1 MYTLYAKRYTL
12 VYTRYELRLTE
23 KKITK
28 KKEEDKYLMLGTKE
42 IKINLN
48 GKVINIE
55 TGKIAKQSAGS
66 IVVSCEGTIVL
77 VTANSSKEPR
87 EGIDFFPLMVDYEEK
102 FYAAGKIPGG
112 FFKREGRPSKNAI
125 LTSRLIDRPLRPLF
139 PKEYRNDVQVIATV
153 LSYDQKNSPD
163 ILAIIGASAALW
175 ISDIPFQCPI
185 GAVRIGLIK
194 NEFIVNPSPEELENT
209 ELDLIIAGTKD
220 SIIMMEGEAKE
231 VSEENVLKA
240 IGIAQEA
247 IKTIIEGQEKLADI
261 LGKSNIKEEKQYSE
275 TAELEDNFRKEI
287 KNLYGKEIKKSM
299 CITEKK
305 ERENT
310 LKNISNQIIEK
321 LSVEGDNLSLLKNAY
336 DEVYKETVR
345 NLIMEEKIRVD
356 GRKLGE
362 IRPINCETGVLPRV
376 HGSALFT
383 RGETQALVITTL
395 GTVKDK
401 QFIDTLED
409 DTSERFYLHYNF
421 PPFSV
426 GEVRPRRGQSRREIG
441 HGSLA
446 EMALKA
452 VIPTEEKFPYT
463 IRIVSEILESNGS
476 SSMAS
481 VCGGSLSLFDAGV
494 PIEKPVAGVA
504 MGLVKEDEKVEILT
518 DILGLEDHYGD
529 MDFKA
534 TGTDQGITAI
544 QMDLKI
550 AGVSKDTMQ
559 DVLQRSKEARLFIL
573 DVMNKTMSKP
583 KEELSDY
590 APKIL
595 LINVDPS
602 KIGMVIGPGG
612 KNIKKIIEIT
622 GASVDIKDDGEVF
635 IAAIDGDTLKQ
646 AKKMIEDLVREAK
659 VGETYEGRV
668 TRTTNFGAFVEIF
681 PGREG
686 LVHISKL
693 SHERIKRVEDVVRV
707 NDSILVKCIG
717 IDNQGRVDLRKM
729 DSDENN
735 IVNNDI
741 DKNNE
746 NLD

>member
-1 MYTLYAKRYTL
+1 
-12 VYTRYELRLTE
+12 
-23 KKITK
+23 
-28 KKEEDKYLMLGTKE
+28 MLGCKE

-48 GKVINIE
+48 GKIINIE
-55 TGKIAKQSAGS
+55 TGKIAKQAAGS

-77 VTANSSKEPR
+77 VTANSTKEPR

-139 PKEYRNDVQVIATV
+139 PKEYINDVQVIATV
-153 LSYDQKNSPD
+153 LSYDQKNLPD

-175 ISDIPFQCPI
+175 VSDIPFQGPI
-185 GAVRIGLIK
+185 GAVRIGMIE
-194 NEFIVNPSPEELENT
+194 NEFIVNPGPGELENS

-231 VSEENVLKA
+231 VPEEIILKA
-240 IGIAQEA
+240 ISIAQES
-247 IKTIIEGQEKLADI
+247 IKTIVEGQEKLADI

-275 TAELEDNFRKEI
+275 TAELEDNYRKEI
-287 KNLYGKEIKKSM
+287 RNLYENEIKKSI
-299 CITEKK
+299 CINEKK
-305 ERENT
+305 EREDT
-310 LKNISNQIIEK
+310 LKNIFNQITKK
-321 LSVEGDNLSLLKNAY
+321 LSVEGDNLSLLKKAY
-336 DEVYKETVR
+336 DEICKEAVR
-345 NLIMEEKIRVD
+345 NLIIQEKIRVD
-356 GRKLGE
+356 GRKLDE
-362 IRPINCETGVLPRV
+362 IRPISCETGVLPRV

-395 GTVKDK
+395 GTVKDR
-401 QFIDTLED
+401 QFIDTLEEES
-409 DTSERFYLHYNF
+409 SERFYLHYNF

-452 VIPTEEKFPYT
+452 VIPSEEKFPYT

-494 PIEKPVAGVA
+494 PIKMPVAGVA
-504 MGLVKEDEKVEILT
+504 MGLVKEDENVEILT

-534 TGTDQGITAI
+534 TGTSQGITAI

-550 AGVSKDTMQ
+550 AGISKDTMQ
-559 DVLQRSKEARLFIL
+559 NVLQRSKEARLYIL
-573 DVMNKTMSKP
+573 EKMNETMSKP
-583 KEELSDY
+583 KEKLSDY

-595 LINVDPS
+595 VINVDTA
-602 KIGMVIGPGG
+602 KIGMVIGPSG

-622 GASVDIKDDGEVF
+622 GASIDIKDDGEIF
-635 IAAIDGDTLKQ
+635 IASPDGKSLNQ
-646 AKKMIEDLVREAK
+646 AKK
-659 VGETYEGRV
+659 
-668 TRTTNFGAFVEIF
+668 
-681 PGREG
+681 
-686 LVHISKL
+686 
-693 SHERIKRVEDVVRV
+693 
-707 NDSILVKCIG
+707 
-717 IDNQGRVDLRKM
+717 
-729 DSDENN
+729 
-735 IVNNDI
+735 
-741 DKNNE
+741 
-746 NLD
+746 

>member
-1 MYTLYAKRYTL
+1 
-12 VYTRYELRLTE
+12 
-23 KKITK
+23 
-28 KKEEDKYLMLGTKE
+28 MLGTKE

-139 PKEYRNDVQVIATV
+139 PDEYRNDVQIIATV
-153 LSYDQKNSPD
+153 LSYDKKNSPD

-175 ISDIPFQCPI
+175 ISDIPFQGPI
-185 GAVRIGLIK
+185 GAVRIGLIE
-194 NEFIVNPSPEELENT
+194 NEFIVNPGPEELDNS

-356 GRKLGE
+356 GRKLDE
-362 IRPINCETGVLPRV
+362 IRPISCETGVLPRV

-452 VIPTEEKFPYT
+452 VIPPEEKFPYT

-573 DVMNKTMSKP
+573 DEMNKTMSKP

-635 IAAIDGDTLKQ
+635 IAAIDGKTLKQ
-646 AKKMIEDLVREAK
+646 AQKMIEDLVREAK

-668 TRTTNFGAFVEIF
+668 SRTTNFGAFVEIF
-681 PGREG
+681 PGKEG

-693 SHERIKRVEDVVRV
+693 SHERIRRVEDVVRV

-717 IDNQGRVDLRKM
+717 IDDQGRVDLRKM

-741 DKNNE
+741 DKKNE

>member
-1 MYTLYAKRYTL
+1 
-12 VYTRYELRLTE
+12 
-23 KKITK
+23 
-28 KKEEDKYLMLGTKE
+28 MLGTKE

-153 LSYDQKNSPD
+153 LSYDQKNLPD
-163 ILAIIGASAALW
+163 VLAVIGASAALW
-175 ISDIPFQCPI
+175 ISDIPFLGPI
-185 GAVRIGLIK
+185 GAVRIGLVEK
-194 NEFIVNPSPEELENT
+194 EFIVNPGPEELENS

-231 VSEENVLKA
+231 VPEETVLKA
-240 IGIAQEA
+240 IDIAQEA
-247 IKTIIEGQEKLADI
+247 IKTIVEGQEKLADI

-275 TAELEDNFRKEI
+275 TAKLEDNYRTEI
-287 KNLYGKEIKKSM
+287 KNLYGKEIKKSI
-299 CITEKK
+299 CISEKK
-305 ERENT
+305 ERENA

-321 LSVEGDNLSLLKNAY
+321 LSAEGDNLSLLKNAY

-345 NLIMEEKIRVD
+345 DLIIQEKIRVD
-356 GRKLGE
+356 GRKLDE
-362 IRPINCETGVLPRV
+362 IRPISCETGVLPRV

-395 GTVKDK
+395 GTVKDR

-409 DTSERFYLHYNF
+409 ESSERFYLHYNF

-452 VIPTEEKFPYT
+452 VIPPEEKFPYT

-494 PIEKPVAGVA
+494 AIKNPVAGVA
-504 MGLVKEDEKVEILT
+504 MGLVKEGENIEILT

-550 AGVSKDTMQ
+550 AGISKDTMQ

-573 DVMNKTMSKP
+573 EKMNKTMSKP
-583 KEELSDY
+583 KEELSEY

-595 LINVDPS
+595 VINVDPS
-602 KIGMVIGPGG
+602 KIGMVIGPSG
-612 KNIKKIIEIT
+612 KNIKKIIEVT
-622 GASVDIKDDGEVF
+622 GASVDIKDDGEIF
-635 IAAIDGDTLKQ
+635 IAATDGKTLKQ

-681 PGREG
+681 PGKEG

-693 SHERIKRVEDVVRV
+693 SHERIRRVEDVVRV
-707 NDSILVKCIG
+707 NDNILVKCIG
-717 IDNQGRVDLRKM
+717 IDDQGRVDLRKM

-741 DKNNE
+741 DKKNE

>member
-1 MYTLYAKRYTL
+1 
-12 VYTRYELRLTE
+12 
-23 KKITK
+23 
-28 KKEEDKYLMLGTKE
+28 MLGRKE

-48 GKVINIE
+48 GKIINIE
-55 TGKIAKQSAGS
+55 TGKIAKQAAGS

-77 VTANSSKEPR
+77 VTVTSSNEPR

-139 PKEYRNDVQVIATV
+139 PKEYKNDVQVIATV
-153 LSYDQKNSPD
+153 LSYDQKNLPD

-175 ISDIPFQCPI
+175 VSDIPFQGPI
-185 GAVRIGLIK
+185 GAVRIGMIE
-194 NEFIVNPSPEELENT
+194 NEFIVNPGPGELENS

-231 VSEENVLKA
+231 VPEEIILKA
-240 IGIAQEA
+240 ISIAQES
-247 IKTIIEGQEKLADI
+247 IKTIVEGQEKLADI

-275 TAELEDNFRKEI
+275 TAELEDNYRKEI
-287 KNLYGKEIKKSM
+287 RNIYENEIKKSI
-299 CITEKK
+299 CINEKK

-310 LKNISNQIIEK
+310 LKNIFNQITEK
-321 LSVEGDNLSLLKNAY
+321 LSVEGDNLPLLKNAY
-336 DEVYKETVR
+336 DEICQEAVR
-345 NLIMEEKIRVD
+345 NLIIQEKIRVD
-356 GRKLGE
+356 GRKLDE
-362 IRPINCETGVLPRV
+362 IRPISCETGVLPRV

-395 GTVKDK
+395 GTVKDR
-401 QFIDTLED
+401 QFIDTLEEES
-409 DTSERFYLHYNF
+409 SERFYLHYNF

-452 VIPTEEKFPYT
+452 VIPSEEKFPYT

-494 PIEKPVAGVA
+494 PIKMPVAGVA
-504 MGLVKEDEKVEILT
+504 MGLVKEDENVEILT

-534 TGTDQGITAI
+534 TGTSQGITAI

-550 AGVSKDTMQ
+550 AGISKDTMQ
-559 DVLQRSKEARLFIL
+559 NVLQRSKEARLYIL
-573 DVMNKTMSKP
+573 EKMNKTMSKP
-583 KEELSDY
+583 KEKLSDY

-595 LINVDPS
+595 VINVDTA
-602 KIGMVIGPGG
+602 KIGMVIGPSG

-622 GASVDIKDDGEVF
+622 GASIDIKDDGEIF
-635 IAAIDGDTLKQ
+635 IASPDGKSLNQ
-646 AKKMIEDLVREAK
+646 AKKMIEDMVREAK
-659 VGETYEGRV
+659 VGETYEGKV

-681 PGREG
+681 PGKEG

-693 SHERIKRVEDVVRV
+693 SHKRIGRVEDVVKV
-707 NDSILVKCIG
+707 NDNILVKCIG

-735 IVNNDI
+735 IENNDI
-741 DKNNE
+741 DKKNE
-746 NLD
+746 KYD

>member
-1 MYTLYAKRYTL
+1 
-12 VYTRYELRLTE
+12 
-23 KKITK
+23 
-28 KKEEDKYLMLGTKE
+28 MLGCKE

-55 TGKIAKQSAGS
+55 TGKIAKQAAGS

-77 VTANSSKEPR
+77 VTANYSKEPR

-139 PKEYRNDVQVIATV
+139 PREYRNDVQVIATV
-153 LSYDQKNSPD
+153 LSYDQKNLPD
-163 ILAIIGASAALW
+163 ILAMIGASAALW
-175 ISDIPFQCPI
+175 VSDIPFLVPI
-185 GAVRIGLIK
+185 GAVRIGLIE
-194 NEFIVNPSPEELENT
+194 NEFIINPGSEELGNSK
-209 ELDLIIAGTKD
+209 LNLIIAGTKD

-231 VSEENVLKA
+231 VPEEIILKA
-240 IGIAQEA
+240 ISIAQGV

-261 LGKSNIKEEKQYSE
+261 LGKSNLKEEKQYSE
-275 TAELEDNFRKEI
+275 TAELEDDYRKEI
-287 KNLYGKEIKKSM
+287 RNLYEKEIKKSI
-299 CITEKK
+299 CINEKK

-310 LKNISNQIIEK
+310 LKNIFNQITEK
-321 LSVEGDNLSLLKNAY
+321 LSIEGENLPLLKNAY
-336 DEVYKETVR
+336 DEICKEAVR
-345 NLIMEEKIRVD
+345 NLIIQEKIRVD
-356 GRKLGE
+356 GRKLDE
-362 IRPINCETGVLPRV
+362 IRPISCETGVLPRV

-383 RGETQALVITTL
+383 RGETQALAITTL
-395 GTVKDK
+395 GTIKDR
-401 QFIDTLED
+401 QFIDTLEEES
-409 DTSERFYLHYNF
+409 SERFYLHYNF

-452 VIPTEEKFPYT
+452 VIPSEEEFPYT

-494 PIEKPVAGVA
+494 PIKMPVAGVA
-504 MGLVKEDEKVEILT
+504 MGLVKEDENVEILT

-534 TGTDQGITAI
+534 AGTSQGITAI

-550 AGVSKDTMQ
+550 AGISKDTMQ
-559 DVLQRSKEARLFIL
+559 NVLQRSKEARLYIL
-573 DVMNKTMSKP
+573 EKMNITMSKP
-583 KEELSDY
+583 KENISTY

-595 LINVDPS
+595 IINVDPA
-602 KIGMVIGPGG
+602 KIGMVIGPSG
-612 KNIKKIIEIT
+612 KNIKKIIEVT
-622 GASVDIKDDGEVF
+622 GASIDIKDDGEIF
-635 IAAIDGDTLKQ
+635 IAATDEKTLKQ
-646 AKKMIEDLVREAK
+646 SKKMIEDLVREAK
-659 VGETYEGRV
+659 VGETYEGKV

-681 PGREG
+681 PGKEG

-693 SHERIKRVEDVVRV
+693 SHKRIGKVEDVVKV
-707 NDSILVKCIG
+707 NDNILVKCIG
-717 IDNQGRVDLRKM
+717 IDNQGRVDLRKI

-735 IVNNDI
+735 IVEDDI
-741 DKNNE
+741 DKKDE
-746 NLD
+746 NYD